1 MLWCVGHSLFKTCK
15 HTAERKNQ
23 VRTERKMC
31 YVSRFQDLKIRQCP
45 CLSFKEL
52 RTLRWNQEKMRQD
65 LSVCTFHNAVR
76 APPYQTSSD
85 NRSNAQSF
93 KTSQIKTFREC
104 KFQKSL
110 HACPTKV
117 HAASRHQARI
127 HRHGLLLWHLIP
139 FAPLSCLE
147 ASEIKTS
154 QRRKIPKFGARLF
167 HESPCREPPTG

>member
-1 MLWCVGHSLFKTCK
+1 MITPLIKKRTALCFQAKKIKYVMMCGPLLVQNMQTHRRTQKSSAHRTQDVLCK
-15 HTAERKNQ
+15 PLP
-23 VRTERKMC
+23 
-31 YVSRFQDLKIRQCP
+31 RFEDSSVPMVVFQRIKDVAVK
-45 CLSFKEL
+45 S
-52 RTLRWNQEKMRQD
+52 EKMRQD

-93 KTSQIKTFREC
+93 KTSQIETFREC

-127 HRHGLLLWHLIP
+127 HRHGLL
-139 FAPLSCLE
+139 
-147 ASEIKTS
+147 
-154 QRRKIPKFGARLF
+154 
-167 HESPCREPPTG
+167 